1 MTQPEKQKAF
11 LAVIAK
17 MKKSVAFAE
26 AMASESVTTDTALT
40 LMQLTEAAHKA
51 ATIFRMDII
60 QDMHDRLRG

>member
-26 AMASESVTTDTALT
+26 AMASEAVTTDTALT
-40 LMQLTEAAHKA
+40 LMQLAEDAHRA
-51 ATIFRMDII
+51 ATVFRTDLL
-60 QDMHDRLRG
+60 QDRSDRQRG